1 MLLEQV
7 EFVVD
12 REATVNEFGFIN
24 YKNFYTIDDIRRY
37 EVLCL
42 QILKHNIK
50 LQTPFNYLYFLCLNG
65 ILFNEECV
73 FDDNNKII
81 MRSNPLENLGINN
94 QLYGLDKLYRL
105 CFDVLEIVILGNTV
119 NNYRN
124 KLYQVF
130 RF

>member
-1 MLLEQV
+1 
-7 EFVVD
+7 
-12 REATVNEFGFIN
+12 
-24 YKNFYTIDDIRRY
+24 
-37 EVLCL
+37 
-42 QILKHNIK
+42 
-50 LQTPFNYLYFLCLNG
+50 
-65 ILFNEECV
+65 
-73 FDDNNKII
+73 

-119 NNYRN
+119 NKYRN

>member
-1 MLLEQV
+1 LIPDL
-7 EFVVD
+7 
-12 REATVNEFGFIN
+12 NEFGFIN